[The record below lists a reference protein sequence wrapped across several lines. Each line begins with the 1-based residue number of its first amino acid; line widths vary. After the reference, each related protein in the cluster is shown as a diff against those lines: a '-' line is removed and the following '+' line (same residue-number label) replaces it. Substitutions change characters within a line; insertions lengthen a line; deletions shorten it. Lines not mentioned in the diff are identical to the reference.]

1 MSTPSNFYAEKIL
14 AQHPLGM
21 WSLDDESSYLTKI
34 NEAGRQLSTWTQTG
48 GTATSGYDSS
58 APFPLSYTTT
68 ITGTATPSYAAD
80 AKVYLSSASAFSS
93 NTFTISFYLKT
104 QYVCSV
110 YAGYGS
116 GNVRNI
122 SGVTWNV
129 SYLEFTTS
137 SSHGFSA
144 GEYVEVSGVSPDI
157 YDGSGVVSATG
168 LTSTK
173 FRLYT
178 SRPNQG
184 AGSGGQVSGGKTQ
197 SKFINPADYPTNSW
211 IPISFTFDDN
221 VTSQNILISF
231 SYSQTSPQ
239 FFVNGLT
246 VGKDS
251 QPFNGESLGQ
261 TSISIPANISTTLTN
276 AIETKSYGTQEY
288 SAYYVCDSNN
298 VYAKNSGTSMC
309 YGSNTSTRIYPYT
322 TPGQP
327 SFIFPAFGMLNET
340 GRYKGLTLQ
349 TLIRITANNSVPK
362 KIMGP
367 LASTDGV
374 YVTKDII
381 SLKIGNSIDSFP
393 LSEMYRPMVMQLKI
407 GNGFAKLSIDGEEI
421 ISLQIDNSALVLPA
435 RLDGSSKS
443 QDWFGV
449 YAYTDI
455 PLIEIGS
462 LAIYPYESSDA
473 MAKLN
478 FVYAQAVSIPTISNS
493 SFGQTIS
500 PDFALAN
507 YVNNYNYPSF
517 QAKWEQAT
525 ILENLDILENDAL
538 SAKEFQKPGTVT
550 SLYDSEKLFL
560 DVYETYVA
568 SGETNTFINL
578 KPSTVV
584 AASGRSWTTNQG
596 YLSANLS
603 GENDYLSSCIYG
615 VFKSL
620 ESSGTEQILLKITN
634 MLNNDYFQV
643 SIINTTIYYKYKYAN
658 GSEIEIARKSIT
670 QNVTFA
676 VGFDVQKLIN
686 SNTELASFF
695 SNKTNLQ
702 FFVAGQSALTNT
714 FSGNIYKVGLSSLRN
729 SADILSLFDV
739 GGTVAINTQT
749 PTYSAPNIT
758 LTTASAHG
766 FSVGQKVEIVGVTP
780 LGYNGVWTTQTGT
793 TASTLVVN
801 IGSNPGAITVIGSV
815 TGTAGILSDSTSFAS
830 LLSKTAS
837 YSIYGL
843 NAFGKITLD
852 AGTTGYWQ
860 DYVPLSKLA
869 KTVVNEL
876 GNKATSLDFI
886 QINLDYEE
894 PRTYSSGNFVT
905 SGLPIRGY
913 VTFQTLASGANKD
926 LTTFGTTVAASATRM
941 INASTFSATTKYEFV
956 NGMIIYPPTNVDIST
971 LAIVLHLDISTEASL
986 TKPIRTRF
994 IQLGAQSFNKNM
1006 PNKLGTKY
1014 AMDVYPYAYDA
1025 QGSNTAPTY
1034 PYNYNIQNPYL
1045 IYKQANPH
1053 LYLTRHSGFRI
1064 IGTLPTAYHRGV
1076 YAKLGDFSPD
1086 KQITSLQMAILSDFE
1101 SFSGSSK
1108 TIFSIKTNSGEMRF
1122 YTGVVAG
1129 STTKAE
1135 ILTDS
1140 SIPVIYYLNGRK
1152 VGTPVI
1158 NVNEWNVLGISFVE
1172 PLDVSNSQGTI
1183 FVRSDILVN
1192 DISCHYA
1199 DAAEI
1204 AQKSSPLLW
1213 SQIDDNKWRIPV
1225 PTQTPTRVANSITLN
1240 TTGNHNLVVGEV
1252 LTFYDIQPSSYGVGF
1267 GGGTLKISKRDSDT
1281 SFTYENAYAVTSP
1294 ITTAGTVAGTWQYSS
1309 IPNYYSLY
1317 GSSPDTIYDQFVGR
1331 NKVVI
1336 DIQDDSP
1343 VMQLN
1348 QYQYLAYV
1356 DVKTDTFILDVK

>member
-34 NEAGRQLSTWTQTG
+34 SEADRDLSTWTKTA
-48 GTATSGYDSS
+48 GTATSSYDSL

-68 ITGTATPSYAAD
+68 INGTATPTYGVEG
-80 AKVYLSSASAFSS
+80 KTYLSSTSTFSS

-104 QYVCSV
+104 QYLCFVS
-110 YAGYGS
+110 AGYGS
-116 GNVRNI
+116 GNVVSIN
-122 SGVTWNV
+122 SVTWNAA
-129 SYLEFTTS
+129 YLEFTTS
-137 SSHGFSA
+137 SPHGFA
-144 GEYVEVSGVSPDI
+144 VGEYVEVSGVTSEL
-157 YDGSGVVSATG
+157 YDGPGIVSATG
-168 LTSTK
+168 RTSTK
-173 FRLYT
+173 FRLYK
-178 SRPNQG
+178 SVSNEG
-184 AGSGGQVSGGKTQ
+184 AGSGGTVTGGKTNG
-197 SKFINPADYPTNSW
+197 KFINPADYPTNSW

-221 VTSQNILISF
+221 VSSQNVLLSF
-231 SYSQTSPQ
+231 SYSQASPQ
-239 FFVNGLT
+239 FFINGLT

-261 TSISIPANISTTLTN
+261 TSITIPTNISTTLTN

-288 SAYYVCDSNN
+288 SAYYICDSNT
-298 VYAKNSGTSMC
+298 VYAKNSGVSMC

-322 TPGQP
+322 TSGQP

-340 GRYKGLTLQ
+340 GRYKTLTLQ

-362 KIMGP
+362 KIIGP

-381 SLKIGNSIDSFP
+381 SLKVGNNIDSFP
-393 LSEMYRPMVMQLKI
+393 LSEMYRPMIMQLKI

-421 ISLQIDNSALVLPA
+421 ISLRIDNSALTLPA

-462 LAIYPYESSDA
+462 LAIYPYESSDT

-493 SFGQTIS
+493 SSGQTIS

-525 ILENLDILENDAL
+525 VLENLDILQNDAL

-560 DVYETYVA
+560 DIYETYVA
-568 SGETNTFINL
+568 SGEGNTFINL

-658 GSEIEIARKSIT
+658 GSETQITTKSIT

-676 VGFDVQKLIN
+676 VGFDVQKLIQ
-686 SNTELASFF
+686 SNTELSSFF

-702 FFVAGQSALTNT
+702 FFIAGQNALTNT
-714 FSGNIYKVGLSSLRN
+714 FSGNIYKVGLCSLRN
-729 SADILSLFDV
+729 SADISSLF
-739 GGTVAINTQT
+739 
-749 PTYSAPNIT
+749 
-758 LTTASAHG
+758 ASD
-766 FSVGQKVEIVGVTP
+766 
-780 LGYNGVWTTQTGT
+780 
-793 TASTLVVN
+793 
-801 IGSNPGAITVIGSV
+801 
-815 TGTAGILSDSTSFAS
+815 GILTNSSSFAS
-830 LLSKTAS
+830 LLAKTAS
-837 YSIYGL
+837 YSVYGL
-843 NAFGKITLD
+843 NSFGKIILD

-876 GNKATSLDFI
+876 GNEATSLDFI

-894 PRTYSSGNFVT
+894 PRNYSSGNFVT
-905 SGLPIRGY
+905 SGLPLRGY

-926 LTTFGTTVAASATRM
+926 LTNFGTTVAASANRV

-971 LAIVLHLDISTEASL
+971 LAIVLHLDITTEASL

-1006 PNKLGTKY
+1006 TNKLGTKY
-1014 AMDVYPYAYDA
+1014 AMDVYPYTYNPDI
-1025 QGSNTAPTY
+1025 SNTAPTY
-1034 PYNYNIQNPYL
+1034 PYDYNSQNPYL

-1064 IGTLPTAYHRGV
+1064 IGTLPTAYHRGI
-1076 YAKLGDFSPD
+1076 YANVGDFAPD
-1086 KQITSLQMAILSDFE
+1086 KKITSLQMSVLADFE
-1101 SFSGSSK
+1101 LFPTSPK
-1108 TIFSIKTNSGEMRF
+1108 RIFSIQ
-1122 YTGVVAG
+1122 TGYGQIEFQLVAVVG
-1129 STTKAE
+1129 NTLKAE
-1135 ILTDS
+1135 IKTDS
-1140 SIPVIYYLNGRK
+1140 LIPIVYYLNGRK
-1152 VGTPVI
+1152 VGSPVI
-1158 NVNEWNVLGISFVE
+1158 NINEWNILGISFVE
-1172 PLDVSNSQGTI
+1172 PLDISNSQGRI
-1183 FVRSDILVN
+1183 FTSYNLLLN

-1199 DAAEI
+1199 DATEV
-1204 AQKSSPLLW
+1204 AQKSSPMLW
-1213 SQIDDNKWRIPV
+1213 SQIDNNNWRIPV

-1240 TTGNHNLVVGEV
+1240 TTGNHNLVVGEA
-1252 LTFYDIQPSSYGVGF
+1252 LTFYNIQPSSYGEGF
-1267 GGGTLKISKRDSDT
+1267 GGATLKISKRDSDT
-1281 SFTYENAYAVTSP
+1281 SFTYENANAVTSP

-1356 DVKTDTFILDVK
+1356 DVKTDTFILDIK

>member
-14 AQHPLGM
+14 SQHPLAM

-34 NEAGRQLSTWTQTG
+34 NEADRQLSTWTQTG
-48 GTATSGYDSS
+48 GTATTVTDTS
-58 APFPLSYTTT
+58 APFPSSYVTR
-68 ITGTATPSYAAD
+68 IDGTATPSYAAEGR
-80 AKVYLSSASAFSS
+80 VYLSSSSSFSS
-93 NTFTISFYLKT
+93 NTFTVSLYLKT
-104 QYVCSV
+104 QYICDVFV
-110 YAGYGS
+110 GYGS
-116 GNVRNI
+116 GNVVSI
-122 SGVTWNV
+122 STAVPNV
-129 SYLEFTTS
+129 SSGTVSYVTYTTTTT
-137 SSHGFSA
+137 HGFSN
-144 GEYVEVSGVSPDI
+144 GEYVEVSGNFLDLYDAAGAVSNVTTDTFRI
-157 YDGSGVVSATG
+157 YFSPPSGQG
-168 LTSTK
+168 NST
-173 FRLYT
+173 
-178 SRPNQG
+178 
-184 AGSGGQVSGGKTQ
+184 GGQASSGKTQ
-197 SKFINPADYPTNSW
+197 NKFVNPADYPTNSW

-221 VTSQNILISF
+221 VTSQSVLISF

-239 FFVNGLT
+239 FFINGLT

-288 SAYYVCDSNN
+288 SAHYICDSNN
-298 VYAKNSGTSMC
+298 VYAKNSGVSMC

-327 SFIFPAFGMLNET
+327 SFIFPAFGMLNQT
-340 GRYKGLTLQ
+340 GRYKTLTLQ

-362 KIMGP
+362 KILGP

-374 YVTKDII
+374 YVTKDLI
-381 SLKIGNSIDSFP
+381 SLKIGNNIDSFN

-435 RLDGSSKS
+435 ILDGSSKS
-443 QDWFGV
+443 QDWFGI

-455 PLIEIGS
+455 PLIEVGS

-478 FVYAQAVSIPTISNS
+478 FVYAQAVTIPATSNS
-493 SFGQTIS
+493 SSGQTIS
-500 PDFALAN
+500 PDFGLAN

-525 ILENLDILENDAL
+525 VSDNLDILENDAL
-538 SAKEFQKPGTVT
+538 SSKKFQKPGTST
-550 SLYDSEKLFL
+550 SLYDSDKLFL

-568 SGETNTFINL
+568 SAESNTFINL

-584 AASGRSWTTNQG
+584 AGSGRYWTANQG

-620 ESSGTEQILLKITN
+620 ESSATEQILLKITN

-658 GSEIEIARKSIT
+658 GSETQITTKSIT

-676 VGFDVQKLIN
+676 VGFDVQKLVE
-686 SNTELASFF
+686 SNIELAAFF
-695 SNKTNLQ
+695 SNKTNLE
-702 FFVAGQSALTNT
+702 FFVAGQSSLTNT
-714 FSGNIYKVGLSSLRN
+714 FSGNIYKVGLCSSKN
-729 SADILSLFDV
+729 SADISSLF
-739 GGTVAINTQT
+739 
-749 PTYSAPNIT
+749 
-758 LTTASAHG
+758 ASDG
-766 FSVGQKVEIVGVTP
+766 IFTNSSSFS
-780 LGYNGVWTTQTGT
+780 
-793 TASTLVVN
+793 
-801 IGSNPGAITVIGSV
+801 
-815 TGTAGILSDSTSFAS
+815 S
-830 LLSKTAS
+830 LLLKTAS
-837 YSIYGL
+837 YTIYGL
-843 NAFGKITLD
+843 NAFEKISLD
-852 AGTTGYWQ
+852 VGTTGYWQ

-876 GNKATSLDFI
+876 GSEATALDFV

-905 SGLPIRGY
+905 SELPIRGY

-926 LTTFGTTVAASATRM
+926 LTTFVTTISPSANRT

-971 LAIVLHLDISTEASL
+971 LAIVLHLDISTEASIL
-986 TKPIRTRF
+986 KPIRTRF
-994 IQLGAQSFNKNM
+994 IQLAAQSFNKNM

-1014 AMDVYPYAYDA
+1014 AMDVYPYAYDSQA
-1025 QGSNTAPTY
+1025 SNTAPTY

-1053 LYLTRHSGFRI
+1053 LYLTRHSGFRV
-1064 IGTLPTAYHRGV
+1064 IGTLPTEYHRGV

-1086 KQITSLQMAILSDFE
+1086 KKITSLQMAVLSDFE
-1101 SFSGSSK
+1101 SFSGSEK
-1108 TIFSIKTNSGEMRF
+1108 TIFSIKTNSGDIRF
-1122 YTGVVAG
+1122 YTGLVPG
-1129 STTKAE
+1129 STTKAQIFE
-1135 ILTDS
+1135 ES

-1152 VGTPVI
+1152 VGTPFI

-1199 DAAEI
+1199 DATEI

-1225 PTQTPTRVANSITLN
+1225 PTQTPTRVGNSITLS
-1240 TTGNHNLVVGEV
+1240 TTGNHNLVVGET
-1252 LTFYDIQPSSYGVGF
+1252 LTFYGIQPDSYGIGF
-1267 GGGTLKISKRDSDT
+1267 GGGILKISKRDSDT
-1281 SFTYENAYAVTSP
+1281 SFIYENTYAPTSP
-1294 ITTAGTVAGTWQYSS
+1294 ITTAGTVAGTWEYSS

-1317 GSSPDTIYDQFVGR
+1317 GSSPDSIYDQFVGR

-1336 DIQDDSP
+1336 DIQDDSA
-1343 VMQLN
+1343 VLQLN
-1348 QYQYLAYV
+1348 EYKYLAYV
-1356 DVKTDTFILDVK
+1356 EVKTDTFILDVK

>member
-14 AQHPLGM
+14 SQHPLAM

-48 GTATSGYDSS
+48 GTATTVTDTS
-58 APFPLSYTTT
+58 APFPLSYVSRVD
-68 ITGTATPSYAAD
+68 GTATPSYAVD
-80 AKVYLSSASAFSS
+80 GKVYLSSASEFSS
-93 NTFTISFYLKT
+93 NGFTISFYLKT
-104 QYVCSV
+104 QYLCFVS
-110 YAGYGS
+110 AGYGS

-122 SGVTWNV
+122 DGVTWNA

-137 SSHGFSA
+137 SPHGFA
-144 GEYVEVSGVSPDI
+144 VGEYVEVSGVTSEL
-157 YDGSGVVSATG
+157 YDGPGVVSATG

-173 FRLYT
+173 FRLYK
-178 SRPNQG
+178 SVSNEG
-184 AGSGGQVSGGKTQ
+184 AGSGGTVTGGKTDG
-197 SKFINPADYPTNSW
+197 KFINPADYPTNSW

-221 VTSQNILISF
+221 VTSQRVLISF

-239 FFVNGLT
+239 FFINGLT

-261 TSISIPANISTTLTN
+261 TSMSIPANISTTLTN

-288 SAYYVCDSNN
+288 SAYYICDSNN
-298 VYAKNSGTSMC
+298 VYAKNSGVSMC

-327 SFIFPAFGMLNET
+327 SFIFPAFGMLNQT
-340 GRYKGLTLQ
+340 GRYKTLTLQ

-362 KIMGP
+362 KILGP

-374 YVTKDII
+374 YVTKDLI
-381 SLKIGNSIDSFP
+381 SLKIGNNIDSFN

-407 GNGFAKLSIDGEEI
+407 GNSFAKLSIDGEEI

-443 QDWFGV
+443 QDWFGI

-478 FVYAQAVSIPTISNS
+478 FVYAQAVAIPATSNS
-493 SFGQTIS
+493 SSGQTIS
-500 PDFALAN
+500 PDFGLAN

-525 ILENLDILENDAL
+525 VSENLDILQNDAL
-538 SAKEFQKPGTVT
+538 SSKEFQKPGTST
-550 SLYDSEKLFL
+550 SLYDSDKLFL

-568 SGETNTFINL
+568 SAESNTFINL

-584 AASGRSWTTNQG
+584 AGSGRSWTANQG

-620 ESSGTEQILLKITN
+620 ESSATEQILLKITN
-634 MLNNDYFQV
+634 MLNNDYLQV

-658 GSEIEIARKSIT
+658 GSETQITTKSIT

-676 VGFDVQKLIN
+676 VGFDVQKLVE
-686 SNTELASFF
+686 SNIELAAFF
-695 SNKTNLQ
+695 SNKTNLE
-702 FFVAGQSALTNT
+702 FFVAGQSSLTNT
-714 FSGNIYKVGLSSLRN
+714 FSGNIYKVGLCSSRN
-729 SADILSLFDV
+729 SADISSLF
-739 GGTVAINTQT
+739 
-749 PTYSAPNIT
+749 
-758 LTTASAHG
+758 ASD
-766 FSVGQKVEIVGVTP
+766 
-780 LGYNGVWTTQTGT
+780 
-793 TASTLVVN
+793 
-801 IGSNPGAITVIGSV
+801 
-815 TGTAGILSDSTSFAS
+815 GILTNSSSFSS
-830 LLSKTAS
+830 LLLKTAS
-837 YSIYGL
+837 YTIYGL
-843 NAFGKITLD
+843 NAFGKMSLD
-852 AGTTGYWQ
+852 VGTTGYWQ

-869 KTVVNEL
+869 KTVVNQL
-876 GNKATSLDFI
+876 GSEATALDFI

-926 LTTFGTTVAASATRM
+926 LTTFVTTVSPSANRT
-941 INASTFSATTKYEFV
+941 INASTFSATTKYEFI

-971 LAIVLHLDISTEASL
+971 LAIVLHLDISTEASIL
-986 TKPIRTRF
+986 KPIRTRF
-994 IQLGAQSFNKNM
+994 IQLAAQSFNKNM

-1014 AMDVYPYAYDA
+1014 AVDVYPYAYDQ

-1045 IYKQANPH
+1045 IYKQTNPH
-1053 LYLTRHSGFRI
+1053 LYLTRHSGFRV

-1086 KQITSLQMAILSDFE
+1086 KKITSLQMAVLSDFE
-1101 SFSGSSK
+1101 SFSGSEK
-1108 TIFSIKTNSGEMRF
+1108 TIFSIKTNSGDIRF
-1122 YTGVVAG
+1122 YTGLVPG
-1129 STTKAE
+1129 STTKAQIFAE
-1135 ILTDS
+1135 S

-1183 FVRSDILVN
+1183 FIRSNILVN

-1199 DAAEI
+1199 DATEI

-1213 SQIDDNKWRIPV
+1213 SQLKVGNQKWRIPV
-1225 PTQTPTRVANSITLN
+1225 PNQTPGRVGNSITLT
-1240 TTGNHNLVVGEV
+1240 TTGNHNLVVGET
-1252 LTFYDIQPSSYGVGF
+1252 LTFYDIQPSSYGIGF
-1267 GGGTLKISKRDSDT
+1267 AGSILKISKRDSDT
-1281 SFTYENAYAVTSP
+1281 SFTYENANAATNP
-1294 ITTAGTVAGTWQYSS
+1294 ISTPGTVVGTWEYAS

-1317 GSSPDTIYDQFVGR
+1317 GGSPDSIYDQFVGR

-1336 DIQDDSP
+1336 DIQDDSA
-1343 VMQLN
+1343 VLQLN

-1356 DVKTDTFILDVK
+1356 DVKADTFILDVK